1 MVKKN
6 ISKLSTQV
14 AQAISEQDNKK
25 VKKGNTFVLDLV
37 TGMAKEDDEDL
48 DFEGN
53 DELESNESSDGEE
66 EVEGTQ
72 EGRGRGRPRKDG
84 LPNNSTKTAKT
95 TNNKPT
101 KRLKTPAINAA
112 EMA

>member
-37 TGMAKEDDEDL
+37 TGMAKEDDE
-48 DFEGN
+48 
-53 DELESNESSDGEE
+53 
-66 EVEGTQ
+66 
-72 EGRGRGRPRKDG
+72 
-84 LPNNSTKTAKT
+84 
-95 TNNKPT
+95 
-101 KRLKTPAINAA
+101 IY
-112 EMA
+112 

>member
-1 MVKKN
+1 MN
-6 ISKLSTQV
+6 AENEPTQTQQSTTSCDNLNYFKWS
-14 AQAISEQDNKK
+14 QASN
-25 VKKGNTFVLDLV
+25 GN
-37 TGMAKEDDEDL
+37 
-48 DFEGN
+48 N
-53 DELESNESSDGEE
+53 QSD
-66 EVEGTQ
+66 
-72 EGRGRGRPRKDG
+72 EGRGRGRPRNDG